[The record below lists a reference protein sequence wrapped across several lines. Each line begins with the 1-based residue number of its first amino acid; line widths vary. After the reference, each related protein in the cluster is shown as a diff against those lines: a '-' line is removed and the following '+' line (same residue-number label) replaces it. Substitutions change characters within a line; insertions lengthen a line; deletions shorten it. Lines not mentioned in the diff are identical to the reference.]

1 MDHFLRAA
9 RYADKPSQAM
19 IAEMHWR
26 GLGVPQDRELGYAWM
41 DLAADRMY
49 PTFVIKRERY
59 WQLLD
64 ADQRRNAI
72 DRGHQLPPEY
82 ADDAPKPRPAKGPPT
97 AQPRTT
103 RTRP

>member
-1 MDHFLRAA
+1 MDQFLRAA

-41 DLAADRMY
+41 DLAAERMY
-49 PTFVIKRERY
+49 PNFVIKRERY
-59 WQLLD
+59 LQLLD

-72 DRGHQLPPEY
+72 ERGHPLLAEYGAQAAHPP
-82 ADDAPKPRPAKGPPT
+82 PAQGLRR
-97 AQPRTT
+97 AT
-103 RTRP
+103 RRNHGQ